1 MLMIDGAF
9 LLEFVESPLSK
20 TVPEVYGEI
29 AALLRKAEG
38 GDFLVKSA
46 ADLFLVLRKHGLLTD
61 TRLPPMSVGAHPQNR
76 DGLMLNATDV
86 HQLLDSICWPSVKGP
101 LAATV

>member
-1 MLMIDGAF
+1 MLMMIDGAF

-46 ADLFLVLRKHGLLTD
+46 ADLSWSSESMAFSR
-61 TRLPPMSVGAHPQNR
+61 TRGCHPCLWGHTPKTEM
-76 DGLMLNATDV
+76 D
-86 HQLLDSICWPSVKGP
+86 
-101 LAATV
+101 